1 MSLVELLQVLC
12 DLISEMSHVIE
23 DLAMKLE
30 QTNSLTDAESAALQS
45 LKDRADSAFDYF
57 NNP

>member
-30 QTNSLTDAESAALQS
+30 QTNSLTEAESAALQS
-45 LKDRADSAFDYF
+45 LKDRADSAFDHF